1 MSNENLPTSK
11 SKPAAL
17 KVSNHES
24 QSPKSL
30 AVQKPFRPT
39 AAMRLWVRTSVT
51 LDTAK
56 ISRIAEECG
65 VDRNNWYN
73 WLKKPGFLQWYD
85 AEREEAMVLL
95 RSQLDSIGLKQA
107 AKDFRY
113 FKLMQKIAGRDVSD
127 DPAQPQLPGSP
138 VQVNFNANK
147 FIKER

>member
-1 MSNENLPTSK
+1 MSRPNPIAIIPSNQPTS
-11 SKPAAL
+11 L
-17 KVSNHES
+17 
-24 QSPKSL
+24 PKSL
-30 AVQKPFRPT
+30 AVQKDFRPT

-56 ISRIAEECG
+56 IARIAEECG

-85 AEREEAMVLL
+85 NEREEAMVLL

-113 FKLMQKIAGRDVSD
+113 FKLMQKIAGRDVLEDAAPSQI
-127 DPAQPQLPGSP
+127 PL
-138 VQVNFNANK
+138 QVGIQNVIHEK
-147 FIKER
+147 KEKYGI